1 MKILLKLVLACSLIL
16 SSAVYA
22 ELVVVVNKAN
32 TDDLNPELIKRIFL
46 GKVKGFPNSG
56 RALPIDLPEE
66 NAGQAE
72 YLSKVVKKTQSQY
85 SAYWAK
91 VMFTGKGVPPKV
103 VATDID
109 VLKLVANNPNL
120 IGYVSAGSVTDA
132 VRVVG
137 KY

>member
-1 MKILLKLVLACSLIL
+1 MNILLKLVLACSLIL

-46 GKVKGFPNSG
+46 GKVKGFPTAG
-56 RALPIDLPEE
+56 QALPVDLPED
-66 NAGQAE
+66 NPTRVE
-72 YLSKVVKKTQSQY
+72 YLSKVVKKSQTQY
-85 SAYWAK
+85 SSYWAK

-103 VATDID
+103 VPADSEVI
-109 VLKLVANNPNL
+109 KLVSRNPNL
-120 IGYVSAGSVTDA
+120 IGYVSASSVTDA